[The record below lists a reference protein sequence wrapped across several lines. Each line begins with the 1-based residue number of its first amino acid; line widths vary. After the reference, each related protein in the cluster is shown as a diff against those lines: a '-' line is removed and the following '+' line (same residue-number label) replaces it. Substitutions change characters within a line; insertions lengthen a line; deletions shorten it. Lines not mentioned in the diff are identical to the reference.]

1 MDFHA
6 HRPQRGFGRSERTLA
21 KIAED
26 LTRFL
31 TKAQRSLTYDT
42 LHLPVAPVRPLR
54 IFSWSSPKTCRRLLV
69 SGAVLKRTISTS
81 LGHHSPVCF
90 SQTTSWTPNR
100 SIPLV
105 SNSSFGRSMPNW
117 NLN

>member
-1 MDFHA
+1 MTLVHRPGSPVHVTACGKRRNATMDFRTY
-6 HRPQRGFGRSERTLA
+6 RPQRGFGRSERTLA

-42 LHLPVAPVRPLR
+42 LHLPVASVRPLR
-54 IFSWSSPKTCRRLLV
+54 IFSWSSPKICRRLLV

-90 SQTTSWTPNR
+90 
-100 SIPLV
+100 
-105 SNSSFGRSMPNW
+105 
-117 NLN
+117 